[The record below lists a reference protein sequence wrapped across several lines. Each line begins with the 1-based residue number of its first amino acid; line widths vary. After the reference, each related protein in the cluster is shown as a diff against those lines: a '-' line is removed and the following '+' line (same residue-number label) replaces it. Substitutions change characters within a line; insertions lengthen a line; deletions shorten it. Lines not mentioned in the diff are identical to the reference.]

1 MSIGERIKARR
12 KELGISAE
20 QLADVLGVSP
30 ATIYRYESNYI
41 NSMKVDKIKP
51 IADALNASV
60 AYLMGWDEV
69 PANGSAKKDGL
80 TAKDERD
87 IKQAIE
93 DFKNRL
99 STAGVMYDGEPLDEE
114 SQAAVLAAVE
124 LAERT
129 ARIAAK
135 EKFTPKKYKK

>member
-1 MSIGERIKARR
+1 MYEIFEKLL
-12 KELGISAE
+12 KEHNLTAYKVAKDTGLTTATLTNWKKGRYTPKQDKLQKIAE
-20 QLADVLGVSP
+20 YFGVSLEYLTTGKEP
-30 ATIYRYESNYI
+30 ASRDS
-41 NSMKVDKIKP
+41 
-51 IADALNASV
+51 
-60 AYLMGWDEV
+60 
-69 PANGSAKKDGL
+69 L

-87 IKQAIE
+87 IKQALE

-114 SQAAVLAAVE
+114 SQAAILAAVE

>member
-1 MSIGERIKARR
+1 MNQTLQRIENLRKSKQLSVNKMCKEIGIAQSTYATWLKAQTPIR
-12 KELGISAE
+12 
-20 QLADVLGVSP
+20 AD
-30 ATIYRYESNYI
+30 
-41 NSMKVDKIKP
+41 KVDKFAEFFGVSTDYLINGQKSEP
-51 IADALNASV
+51 QGKALN
-60 AYLMGWDEV
+60 E
-69 PANGSAKKDGL
+69 
-80 TAKDERD
+80 KDERD

-114 SQAAVLAAVE
+114 SQAAILAAVE

>member
-1 MSIGERIKARR
+1 MNSVERVKKICKERKIPISKLEKDLGFSNGYIGQLR
-12 KELGISAE
+12 KGVFPDDRLKKISE
-20 QLADVLGVSP
+20 YFGVSLEYL
-30 ATIYRYESNYI
+30 ATGDDS
-41 NSMKVDKIKP
+41 
-51 IADALNASV
+51 ASK
-60 AYLMGWDEV
+60 
-69 PANGSAKKDGL
+69 NDGL

>member
-1 MSIGERIKARR
+1 MYANFEKILKQRNLSSYKVA
-12 KELGISAE
+12 KEAGVTQTALSNWKNGKSTPSTTTLQKI
-20 QLADVLGVSP
+20 ADYLGV
-30 ATIYRYESNYI
+30 T
-41 NSMKVDKIKP
+41 VDYLMNGEETDNK
-51 IADALNASV
+51 ALN
-60 AYLMGWDEV
+60 E
-69 PANGSAKKDGL
+69 
-80 TAKDERD
+80 KDERD

-114 SQAAVLAAVE
+114 SQAAILAAVE

>member
-1 MSIGERIKARR
+1 MNSVERVKSICKNR
-12 KELGISAE
+12 KIPISKLEKDLGFSNGYIG
-20 QLADVLGVSP
+20 QLRKGVFPDDRLGKIADYLGV
-30 ATIYRYESNYI
+30 T
-41 NSMKVDKIKP
+41 VD
-51 IADALNASV
+51 
-60 AYLMGWDEV
+60 YLMNGDEID
-69 PANGSAKKDGL
+69 KKVL
-80 TAKDERD
+80 NEKDERD

-114 SQAAVLAAVE
+114 SQAAILAAVE

>member
-1 MSIGERIKARR
+1 MYANFEKILKKRNLSSYKVA
-12 KELGISAE
+12 KEAGVTQTSLSNWKNGKSTPSTTTLQKI
-20 QLADVLGVSP
+20 ADYLGV
-30 ATIYRYESNYI
+30 T
-41 NSMKVDKIKP
+41 VD
-51 IADALNASV
+51 
-60 AYLMGWDEV
+60 YLM
-69 PANGSAKKDGL
+69 NGEETDNKTL
-80 TAKDERD
+80 NEKDERD
-87 IKQAIE
+87 IKQALE

-114 SQAAVLAAVE
+114 SQAAILAAVE

>member
-1 MSIGERIKARR
+1 MYSNFEKILKQKKLSSYKVA
-12 KELGISAE
+12 KEAGVTQTSLSNWKNGKSVPSTTTLQKI
-20 QLADVLGVSP
+20 ADYLGV
-30 ATIYRYESNYI
+30 T
-41 NSMKVDKIKP
+41 VD
-51 IADALNASV
+51 
-60 AYLMGWDEV
+60 YLM
-69 PANGSAKKDGL
+69 NGEEIDKKVL
-80 TAKDERD
+80 NEKDERD

-114 SQAAVLAAVE
+114 SQAAILAAVE

>member
-1 MSIGERIKARR
+1 MYSNFEKILRQRNISSYKVA
-12 KELGISAE
+12 KEAGVTQTALSNWKNGKSTPSTTTLQKI
-20 QLADVLGVSP
+20 ADYLGV
-30 ATIYRYESNYI
+30 T
-41 NSMKVDKIKP
+41 VDYLMNGEETDKK
-51 IADALNASV
+51 ALN
-60 AYLMGWDEV
+60 E
-69 PANGSAKKDGL
+69 
-80 TAKDERD
+80 KDERD

-114 SQAAVLAAVE
+114 SQEAILAAVE

>member
-1 MSIGERIKARR
+1 MYDIYCKLRDDRKIKD
-12 KELGISAE
+12 
-20 QLADVLGVSP
+20 ADVAK
-30 ATIYRYESNYI
+30 ATGITKSTFSDWKNGRSEP
-41 NSMKVDKIKP
+41 KLDKLKK
-51 IADALNASV
+51 IADYFGVPIEYLTTGKEPASR
-60 AYLMGWDEV
+60 GR
-69 PANGSAKKDGL
+69 L

-114 SQAAVLAAVE
+114 SQAAILAAVE

>member
-1 MSIGERIKARR
+1 MYSNFEKILKQKKLSSYKVA
-12 KELGISAE
+12 KEAGVTQTSLSNWKNGKSVPSTTTLQKI
-20 QLADVLGVSP
+20 ADYLGV
-30 ATIYRYESNYI
+30 T
-41 NSMKVDKIKP
+41 VD
-51 IADALNASV
+51 
-60 AYLMGWDEV
+60 YLM
-69 PANGSAKKDGL
+69 NGEETDNKVL
-80 TAKDERD
+80 NEKDERD

-114 SQAAVLAAVE
+114 SQAAILAAVE

>member
-1 MSIGERIKARR
+1 MNSVERVKSICKNR
-12 KELGISAE
+12 KIPISKLEKDLGFSNGYIG
-20 QLADVLGVSP
+20 QLRKGVFPDDRLGKIADYLGV
-30 ATIYRYESNYI
+30 T
-41 NSMKVDKIKP
+41 VD
-51 IADALNASV
+51 
-60 AYLMGWDEV
+60 YLM
-69 PANGSAKKDGL
+69 NGEETDSKTL
-80 TAKDERD
+80 NEKDERD

-114 SQAAVLAAVE
+114 SQAAILAAVE

>member
-1 MSIGERIKARR
+1 MYSNFEKILKQKKLSSYKVA
-12 KELGISAE
+12 KEAGVTQTSLSNWKNGKSVPSTTTLQKI
-20 QLADVLGVSP
+20 ADYLGV
-30 ATIYRYESNYI
+30 T
-41 NSMKVDKIKP
+41 VDYLMNGEETDKK
-51 IADALNASV
+51 ALN
-60 AYLMGWDEV
+60 E
-69 PANGSAKKDGL
+69 
-80 TAKDERD
+80 KDERD

-114 SQAAVLAAVE
+114 SQAAILAAVE

>member
-1 MSIGERIKARR
+1 MNDIMKRIE
-12 KELGISAE
+12 EL
-20 QLADVLGVSP
+20 
-30 ATIYRYESNYI
+30 R
-41 NSMKVDKIKP
+41 
-51 IADALNASV
+51 
-60 AYLMGWDEV
+60 
-69 PANGSAKKDGL
+69 AKKGVTQYKVCKDLRISPSTYNTWLKEDRIPKADRLKVIAEYFDVSLEYLATGKEPASRDSL

-87 IKQAIE
+87 IKQALE

-114 SQAAVLAAVE
+114 SQAAILAAVE

>member
-1 MSIGERIKARR
+1 MYANFEKILKQRNLSSYKVA
-12 KELGISAE
+12 KEAGVTQTALSNWKNGKSTPSTTTLQKI
-20 QLADVLGVSP
+20 ADYLGV
-30 ATIYRYESNYI
+30 T
-41 NSMKVDKIKP
+41 VD
-51 IADALNASV
+51 
-60 AYLMGWDEV
+60 YLM
-69 PANGSAKKDGL
+69 NGEETDNKVL
-80 TAKDERD
+80 NEKDERD

-114 SQAAVLAAVE
+114 SQAAILAAVE

>member
-1 MSIGERIKARR
+1 MYANFEKILKQRNLSSYKVA
-12 KELGISAE
+12 KEAGVTQTALSNWKNGKSTPSTTTLQKI
-20 QLADVLGVSP
+20 ADYLGV
-30 ATIYRYESNYI
+30 T
-41 NSMKVDKIKP
+41 VDYLMNGEETDNK
-51 IADALNASV
+51 ALN
-60 AYLMGWDEV
+60 E
-69 PANGSAKKDGL
+69 
-80 TAKDERD
+80 KDERD

-114 SQAAVLAAVE
+114 SQAAILAAVE

-135 EKFTPKKYKK
+135 DKFTPKKYKK

>member
-1 MSIGERIKARR
+1 MNQTLQRIEGLRKAKQLSVNKMCKEIGIAQSTYATWLKAQTAIRAD
-12 KELGISAE
+12 KIDKFAE
-20 QLADVLGVSP
+20 FFGVS
-30 ATIYRYESNYI
+30 TDYLINGQKSESTG
-41 NSMKVDKIKP
+41 KT
-51 IADALNASV
+51 LN
-60 AYLMGWDEV
+60 E
-69 PANGSAKKDGL
+69 
-80 TAKDERD
+80 KDEWD

-114 SQAAVLAAVE
+114 SQAAILAAVE

>member
-1 MSIGERIKARR
+1 MNDIMERIEKLRVKKRATQYKVCKDLKISPSTYNTWLKEDRIPKADRL
-12 KELGISAE
+12 KVIAE
-20 QLADVLGVSP
+20 YFGVSLEYL
-30 ATIYRYESNYI
+30 ATGKETASN
-41 NSMKVDKIKP
+41 D
-51 IADALNASV
+51 
-60 AYLMGWDEV
+60 G
-69 PANGSAKKDGL
+69 GL
-80 TAKDERD
+80 TIKDERD

-114 SQAAVLAAVE
+114 SQAAILAAVE

>member
-1 MSIGERIKARR
+1 MNQTLQRIEGLRKAKQLSVNKMCKEIGIAQSTYATWLKAQTAIRAD
-12 KELGISAE
+12 KIDKFAE
-20 QLADVLGVSP
+20 FFGVS
-30 ATIYRYESNYI
+30 TDYLINGQKSESTG
-41 NSMKVDKIKP
+41 KT
-51 IADALNASV
+51 LN
-60 AYLMGWDEV
+60 E
-69 PANGSAKKDGL
+69 KDG
-80 TAKDERD
+80 RD

-114 SQAAVLAAVE
+114 SQAAILAAVE

>member
-1 MSIGERIKARR
+1 MYSNFEKILKQKKLSSYKVA
-12 KELGISAE
+12 KEAGVTQTSLSNWKNGKSVPSTTTLQKI
-20 QLADVLGVSP
+20 ADYLGV
-30 ATIYRYESNYI
+30 T
-41 NSMKVDKIKP
+41 VD
-51 IADALNASV
+51 
-60 AYLMGWDEV
+60 YLMNGDEID
-69 PANGSAKKDGL
+69 KKVL
-80 TAKDERD
+80 NEKDERD

-114 SQAAVLAAVE
+114 SQAAILAAVE